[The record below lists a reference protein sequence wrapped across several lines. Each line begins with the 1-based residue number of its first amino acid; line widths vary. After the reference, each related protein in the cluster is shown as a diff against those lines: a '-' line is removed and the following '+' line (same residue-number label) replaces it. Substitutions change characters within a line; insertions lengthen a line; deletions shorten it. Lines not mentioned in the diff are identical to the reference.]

1 MAGPLGPL
9 TRVKGSI
16 AAFRSLFPLSILEQL
31 LPAPSICVYHP
42 HHPIYKY
49 DSALS
54 RSLATSCPDVD
65 PLADGDDSAATPAA
79 SAASILSYASLAPSW
94 NNSLPAISGNNK
106 AATIESK
113 TILEESQQQKE
124 ISFPRSSDRVSYFLR
139 SFRRNAA
146 MRALALKDAHIND
159 EIFATSLNELSKL
172 LQSSLSPEATAAL
185 ESLETATAH
194 EILLKLLKDYAQE
207 HHFEAI
213 ESHKALVTSLD
224 LRHPHKW
231 FPIAR
236 SLQRK
241 IIYHAGPTNSGKTF
255 NALTAMRGA
264 SSGVYCGPLR
274 LLAMEVY
281 DSCNSDGTSC
291 NLVTGQERRDV
302 PGAVHTACTVEMA
315 SLSNRVD
322 VAIIDEIQ
330 MIGDKTRGFA
340 WTRALLGIPASE
352 IHVCGDASAVELVKW
367 LADQMNEEFELKTYD
382 RFTPLVVEPKGLK
395 QKSYSFVRPGDCIVA
410 FSRADI
416 FAIKEALEISTQFKA
431 AVIYGALPPEV
442 RRRQARLFNDPES
455 EYNIMVA
462 SDAVGMGLN
471 LNIGRIIFHSLHKR
485 EGRRSDKKN
494 VEVSP
499 SAVKQIAGRAGRRSS
514 NYKHGKATCVDK
526 NSISLLE
533 RHLAAPLDQAATP
546 RAGLAPEFEQFEA
559 FSSQWP
565 DTTLFSTLL
574 KEFDSQ
580 AMLHGQK
587 YFYCRQEDMMEAISL
602 VESIPGLSLKDIY
615 IFAMAPASGGDPRI
629 MAALLHWAKKYAQG
643 MPCPL
648 EIVPPLQAPK
658 TADQMRALETA
669 HSIVTLWLWLSYRFT
684 DVENFVSNREATQE
698 IGERICEL
706 LGQGLENIS
715 AAPRK
720 SLVEEND
727 DDGDEKLKI
736 KKERKKRK
744 LGIVSRDRVKEM
756 QRSSRLRSDAYPE
769 LFAAFGEEVDSVKT
783 VLSAEREQVVREK
796 KEEVIKEKSRE
807 KEERMRKKRETALE
821 AKEAKRRVKE
831 AAVKSKRAAKRLKKA
846 TSVRTEENASAL

>member
-1 MAGPLGPL
+1 MAGPLCPL
-9 TRVKGSI
+9 KKRVKWSFASI
-16 AAFRSLFPLSILEQL
+16 RSLFPLNILEQL
-31 LPAPSICVYHP
+31 LPASSMCTYHP
-42 HHPIYKY
+42 HHLIYKY
-49 DSALS
+49 DSALT
-54 RSLATSCPDVD
+54 RSLATSCPDVV
-65 PLADGDDSAATPAA
+65 PLAVGEDSAATTA
-79 SAASILSYASLAPSW
+79 SAASILSYASLASSW
-94 NNSLPAISGNNK
+94 DNSLITIDSGNCK
-106 AATIESK
+106 AATIEAK
-113 TILEESQQQKE
+113 MKLEKHQQE
-124 ISFPRSSDRVSYFLR
+124 RAIPPPPLSSRVSYFLR

-159 EIFATSLNELSKL
+159 EIFTTSLVEISKL
-172 LQSSLSPEATAAL
+172 LQSSLSPEAAAAL
-185 ESLETATAH
+185 ESLEAPHAH
-194 EILLKLLKDYAQE
+194 EILLKLLIDHAQK
-207 HHFEAI
+207 HHFQAI
-213 ESHKALVTSLD
+213 ESHKTSVKSLD
-224 LRHPHKW
+224 LRHPHTW

-264 SSGVYCGPLR
+264 ISGVYCGPLR

-281 DSCNSDGTSC
+281 DSCNSDGTFC

-302 PGAVHTACTVEMA
+302 PGALHTACTVEMA

-352 IHVCGDASAVELVKW
+352 IHVCGDASAVQLVKW
-367 LADQMNEEFELKTYD
+367 LADQMNEQFELKTYD
-382 RFTPLVVEPKGLK
+382 RFTPLLVEPKGLK

-410 FSRADI
+410 FSRTDI
-416 FAIKEALEISTQFKA
+416 FAIKEALEASTRFKA

-455 EYNIMVA
+455 GYKVMVA

-471 LNIGRIIFHSLHKR
+471 LNIGRVIFHSLHKW
-485 EGRRSDKKN
+485 EGGRSDKKK

-514 NYKHGKATCVDK
+514 NYKNGKTTCVDSD
-526 NSISLLE
+526 NISLLE
-533 RHLAAPLDQAATP
+533 RHLAVPLDQAATP

-559 FSSQWP
+559 FSSQRP

-580 AMLHGQK
+580 AMLHSQK
-587 YFYCRQEDMMEAISL
+587 YFFCRQKAMMEAVSL

-648 EIVPPLQAPK
+648 DISPPLQAPR

-684 DVENFVSNREATQE
+684 EVESFVSNREAAQKL
-698 IGERICEL
+698 GERICEL

-715 AAPRK
+715 AAPK
-720 SLVEEND
+720 TSSLEENEG
-727 DDGDEKLKI
+727 DGDEKSKIRRRSQI
-736 KKERKKRK
+736 KKK
-744 LGIVSRDRVKEM
+744 LGIVNRERVKQM
-756 QRSSRLRSDAYPE
+756 QKSSRMSSDAYPE
-769 LFAAFGEEVDSVKT
+769 LFVAFEEEIEFVKT
-783 VLSAEREQVVREK
+783 VLLAEKEEVVREK
-796 KEEVIKEKSRE
+796 KEEVS
-807 KEERMRKKRETALE
+807 RKKPKRPTTVE
-821 AKEAKRRVKE
+821 AKASGRVAK
-831 AAVKSKRAAKRLKKA
+831 AAVKSTRVAKRLTKAMSARADKKHLP
-846 TSVRTEENASAL
+846 RNGQK

>member
-1 MAGPLGPL
+1 
-9 TRVKGSI
+9 V
-16 AAFRSLFPLSILEQL
+16 
-31 LPAPSICVYHP
+31 
-42 HHPIYKY
+42 
-49 DSALS
+49 
-54 RSLATSCPDVD
+54 TSCPDVV
-65 PLADGDDSAATPAA
+65 PLADGDDSAATPA
-79 SAASILSYASLAPSW
+79 SAASILSYASLAASW
-94 NNSLPAISGNNK
+94 NNSVPAISGDGK
-106 AATIESK
+106 AATIEAQR
-113 TILEESQQQKE
+113 TLEERQQEKE
-124 ISFPRSSDRVSYFLR
+124 ILSPRFSDRISYFLR

-146 MRALALKDAHIND
+146 LRASALKDAHIND
-159 EIFATSLNELSKL
+159 EIFETSLSELSKL
-172 LQSSLSPEATAAL
+172 LQSSLSPKATAAL
-185 ESLETATAH
+185 ESLETAPAH
-194 EILLKLLKDYAQE
+194 EILLNLLIDHAQK

-213 ESHKALVTSLD
+213 KSHKTLVTSLD

-281 DSCNSDGTSC
+281 DSCNSDGTFC

-302 PGAVHTACTVEMA
+302 PGALHTACTVEMA
-315 SLSNRVD
+315 SLVHRVD

-367 LADQMNEEFELKTYD
+367 LAQQMNEDFELKTYD
-382 RFTPLVVEPKGLK
+382 RFTPLIVEPKGLK

-410 FSRADI
+410 FSRTDI
-416 FAIKEALEISTQFKA
+416 FAIKEALEGSTRFKA

-455 EYNIMVA
+455 EYKIMVA

-471 LNIGRIIFHSLHKR
+471 LNIGRIIFHSLHKW
-485 EGRRSDKKN
+485 EGGRSDKKK
-494 VEVSP
+494 VEVNS

-514 NYKHGKATCVDK
+514 NYKHGKTTCVDSD
-526 NSISLLE
+526 NIALLE
-533 RHLAAPLDQAATP
+533 SHLAAPLDQAATP

-559 FSSQWP
+559 FSSQRP

-587 YFYCRQEDMMEAISL
+587 YFFCRQEAMMEAVSL

-648 EIVPPLQAPK
+648 EILPPRHAPK
-658 TADQMRALETA
+658 TSDQMRALETA

-684 DVENFVSNREATQE
+684 EVESFVSNREATHE

-715 AAPRK
+715 TAPRN
-720 SLVEEND
+720 SAVEEENEND
-727 DDGDEKLKI
+727 GYDDEKSKI
-736 KKERKKRK
+736 KEERKKRK
-744 LGIVSRDRVKEM
+744 LGTVNKERLKQM
-756 QRSSRLRSDAYPE
+756 QKSSRLSGDAYPE
-769 LFAAFGEEVDSVKT
+769 LFAAFQEEIEIVKAA
-783 VLSAEREQVVREK
+783 LSAEREHVVRGKKEDGIREK
-796 KEEVIKEKSRE
+796 KTRKPTTVEVKAS
-807 KEERMRKKRETALE
+807 
-821 AKEAKRRVKE
+821 KRRGK
-831 AAVKSKRAAKRLKKA
+831 AAVKSTRVAKRLIKA
-846 TSVRTEENASAL
+846 TS